1 MRIAIPITN
10 GQLAQHFGHCDHFA
24 FIDVDTTNKEILGSS
39 QEAAPEH
46 EPGLLPR
53 WLRDRGVTLVIAGGM
68 GARART
74 LFAQAGIEVLTGA
87 ESREPEVIARDY
99 LNAALVTGANSCN
112 H

>member
-46 EPGLLPR
+46 APGLLPR

-87 ESREPEVIARDY
+87 ESREPEVIARDH